1 MTGFS
6 NPQAI
11 WDKRFSTPDYVF
23 GEEPNAFL
31 VSQAALIGK
40 GQALAMDMRA
50 GMDTL
55 LSRVVLVFG
64 AAQPYHAYLFVNARG
79 SRLKIFIQDG
89 YGMWMCTRR
98 LAEGTF
104 SWPRD
109 VRELK
114 HSLSREQL
122 EALVVG

>member
-1 MTGFS
+1 MCPYDQSALQMLRIDGV
-6 NPQAI
+6 
-11 WDKRFSTPDYVF
+11 WLST
-23 GEEPNAFL
+23 E
-31 VSQAALIGK
+31 AL
-40 GQALAMDMRA
+40 DMRA
-50 GMDTL
+50 GMYTL
-55 LSRVVLVFG
+55 HTKVVLVFG
-64 AAQPYHAYLFVNARG
+64 AAQPHHAYLFANARG

-109 VRELK
+109 IKELK

-122 EALVVG
+122 QALVVGLPWQRIGAKSAILHV

>member
-1 MTGFS
+1 MQLSYLT
-6 NPQAI
+6 
-11 WDKRFSTPDYVF
+11 RFP
-23 GEEPNAFL
+23 EP
-31 VSQAALIGK
+31 
-40 GQALAMDMRA
+40 
-50 GMDTL
+50 L
-55 LSRVVLVFG
+55 LTKVVLVFG
-64 AAQPYHAYLFVNARG
+64 AAQPHHAYLFANARG

-109 VRELK
+109 IKELK

-122 EALVVG
+122 QALVAAPWQRAVMATIPGIETGEGFPDFGIDRSGGSSKVVGHG

>member
-1 MTGFS
+1 MLRVD
-6 NPQAI
+6 AV
-11 WDKRFSTPDYVF
+11 WLST
-23 GEEPNAFL
+23 E
-31 VSQAALIGK
+31 AL
-40 GQALAMDMRA
+40 DMRA

-64 AAQPYHAYLFVNARG
+64 AAKPHHAYLFANARG
-79 SRLKIFIQDG
+79 NRMKIFIQDG

-109 VRELK
+109 MRELK
-114 HSLSREQL
+114 HALSVEQL
-122 EALVVG
+122 QALVVGLPWARIGEKSVITSV